1 MVLLIK
7 LVLAHLIGDFYL
19 QPTKWVKVKEE
30 KKWLAYPLYLHV
42 LVHGALTMLLVWN
55 WAFWPWALGIMLT
68 HFVIDGIKLTF
79 QKHET
84 KREWFFMDQ
93 LAHIL
98 SLYLIYCWYQ
108 GYTVFNTALL
118 NEANFLVVMM
128 LVFLTTP
135 CSYVV
140 KTFIGRWLPDGAT
153 TSSESLEDAGMY
165 IGIFERLFVFTFVLT
180 NNWEAIG
187 FLLAA
192 KSVFRFGDLTR
203 AQDRKLTE
211 YILVGTL
218 FSFGIAILAG
228 MLTQYY
234 LST

>member
-1 MVLLIK
+1 MVLFIK

-30 KKWLAYPLYLHV
+30 KKLLAYPLYGHV
-42 LVHGALTMLLVWN
+42 LVHGVLTMLLVWN
-55 WAFWPWALGIMLT
+55 WAFWPWALGIMLI
-68 HFVIDGIKLTF
+68 HLVIDGTKLVF
-79 QKHET
+79 QKNET
-84 KREWFFMDQ
+84 KREWFFIDQ

-108 GYTVFNTALL
+108 GYAAFNTALL

-128 LVFLTTP
+128 LVFLSTP

-140 KTFIGRWLPDGAT
+140 KTFISRWLSKGAT
-153 TSSESLEDAGMY
+153 TSNESLQDAGMY
-165 IGIFERLFVFTFVLT
+165 IGIFERLFVFAFVLT

-203 AQDRKLTE
+203 AEDRKLTE

-218 FSFGIAILAG
+218 LSFGIAILAG
-228 MLTQYY
+228 MITQHY
-234 LST
+234 LS